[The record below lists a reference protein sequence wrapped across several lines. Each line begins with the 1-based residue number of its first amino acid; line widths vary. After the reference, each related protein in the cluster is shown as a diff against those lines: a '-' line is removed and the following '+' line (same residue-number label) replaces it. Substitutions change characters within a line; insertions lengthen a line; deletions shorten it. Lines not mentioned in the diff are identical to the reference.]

1 MWKNININKQNIK
14 TETASAVLFKMPHN
28 SRYDG
33 FVFWHSSKL
42 VREGRHSNA
51 VSIGYTDDF
60 KFKLKKYGNG
70 KYNSHEVIDE
80 KEITAAEFEEAFG
93 IMDDNIS
100 SPKSKS
106 NYETH
111 KPQEVEAVETEADEN
126 LVDNE

>member
-14 TETASAVLFKMPHN
+14 TETANAVLFKMPHK
-28 SRYDG
+28 SGYDG
-33 FVFWHSSKL
+33 FVFWHPSKL

-60 KFKLKKYGNG
+60 KFRLKKYGNG
-70 KYNSHEVIDE
+70 RFNSNEVIDE

-106 NYETH
+106 DYETH
-111 KPQEVEAVETEADEN
+111 KPQEVGAVETEADEN